1 MESLT
6 TKVDNW
12 RGGINLQEEIS
23 SITVTVNTRVDAF
36 LEQIKDN
43 FVKLEDNINILLKK
57 FTSVASL
64 YSS

>member
-43 FVKLEDNINILLKK
+43 FVKLEDNIPEIAMLLDV
-57 FTSVASL
+57 T
-64 YSS
+64 